1 MWYSGTQASLL
12 SMLFLMLIYWTDVC
26 GCKAN
31 RNSITQYNHTFLCY
45 HFLIFQSQTKW
56 FIPIR
61 AKSEDAA
68 AQIIAQPPFQRLIN
82 RDSHEF
88 LANLLPKNSNHHQ
101 HCLQTMCTAFKE
113 RPLFRSYFLYMNL
126 QTTWWRQYNL
136 AETYSGKYT
145 NIIGPPN
152 CQNIKWP

>member
-61 AKSEDAA
+61 AKIEDAA
-68 AQIIAQPPFQRLIN
+68 AQITAQPPFQRLIN

-101 HCLQTMCTAFKE
+101 HCLQTMCTACKAEASSDHTFFIWIC
-113 RPLFRSYFLYMNL
+113 RLPDDGS
-126 QTTWWRQYNL
+126 TTWPKHT
-136 AETYSGKYT
+136 AV
-145 NIIGPPN
+145 NIRT
-152 CQNIKWP
+152 